1 MALEG
6 SLTEAPRVRA
16 LSLRRPIAAVTRL
29 LAAMC
34 LAGCSGT
41 FNSGDLS
48 PNNTGSPVA
57 MASAPAPNLGAGD
70 VKMGLVL
77 PLSASGNAG
86 IAGQGMR
93 NAAEM
98 ALAES
103 SDPNIQLLT
112 KDDNGTGQGAQA
124 AAQQAID
131 EGAQIILGPLFA
143 HSVTGAKPI
152 ARNRGVPMIAFSTDT
167 NVASAGTYL
176 LSFLPESDVD
186 RVVAYAIS
194 QGKRSFVGLVPSNAY
209 GSVVEG
215 AFKQAV
221 ARDGGRV
228 VALEHYG
235 DDRNKIG
242 DAVRP
247 VAQAAGS
254 ADALFI
260 PDGGE
265 AVNNVVAA
273 LSSAG
278 VNVRQLVLLG
288 TQLWDDPKI
297 FANPLLEG
305 GWYPAPDPA
314 GFRAFADRYRSRH
327 RQDPPRPASLA
338 YDAVALV
345 AALVKANG
353 SQRITNE
360 VLTNPSGFA
369 GIDGVFRFRNDG
381 TNQRGLAILRVTP
394 SGGQVIAPA
403 PRTFSASAT

>member
-1 MALEG
+1 VT
-6 SLTEAPRVRA
+6 SP
-16 LSLRRPIAAVTRL
+16 AA
-29 LAAMC
+29 A
-34 LAGCSGT
+34 
-41 FNSGDLS
+41 
-48 PNNTGSPVA
+48 
-57 MASAPAPNLGAGD
+57 APAPNLGTGD
-70 VKMGLVL
+70 VKVGLIL
-77 PLSASGNAG
+77 PLSANGNAG
-86 IAGQGMR
+86 IAGQAMR

-98 ALAES
+98 ALAEF
-103 SDPNIQLLT
+103 SDPNIQLLP
-112 KDDNGTGQGAQA
+112 KDDNGTGQGAQVA
-124 AAQQAID
+124 VQQAID

-152 ARNRGVPMIAFSTDT
+152 ARNRGIPMIAFSTDT

-209 GSVVEG
+209 GSVAEG
-215 AFKQAV
+215 EFKQAV
-221 ARDGGRV
+221 ARRGGRV
-228 VALEHYG
+228 MALEHYAE
-235 DDRNKIG
+235 DRNKVG
-242 DAVRP
+242 EAVRL
-247 VAQAAGS
+247 VAQAAGR
-254 ADALFI
+254 ADALFV

-265 AVNNVVAA
+265 AVNDVIGA
-273 LSSAG
+273 LSAAG
-278 VNVRQLVLLG
+278 VNVRQFALLG

-297 FANPLLEG
+297 FSNPLLEG

-314 GFRAFADRYRSRH
+314 GFRAFAERYRGRY
-327 RQDPPRPASLA
+327 RQDPPRPAALA

-345 AALVKANG
+345 AALVKAQG
-353 SQRITNE
+353 SQRITSE

-403 PRTFSASAT
+403 LRTFSASAT